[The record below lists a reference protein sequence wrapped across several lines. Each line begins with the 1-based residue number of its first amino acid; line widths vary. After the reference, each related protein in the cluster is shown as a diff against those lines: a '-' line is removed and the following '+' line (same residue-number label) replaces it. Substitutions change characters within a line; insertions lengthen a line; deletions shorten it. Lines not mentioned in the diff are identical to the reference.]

1 MDVKKYL
8 AFPSPYSILM
18 LVIILAAMATWLLP
32 SGNYSTLEY
41 NGDTKEFV
49 IKSEEGS
56 KSIPATQQSLDD
68 LGINANL
75 EKLTGKDGNKPTIKK
90 PIAIP
95 DTYVKKKSNPQGFWD
110 IIMAP
115 IKGIYD
121 AIDVILFVLILG
133 GFIGVFNQS
142 GAFDIGMQHLAQK
155 LRGRESWL
163 IIIVTSLM
171 ALGGTTFGL
180 AEETIAFYPIL
191 VPVFLAAGY
200 DVMVP
205 LAVIYVGSGMGFM
218 SSTTN
223 PFATIIASDSAG
235 INWASSLGL
244 TSRISML
251 VLSTGISIAWIM
263 RYAKKVRLDPTKSIL
278 FGTNEGKHLSYPTA
292 IDSDEVSIMDFK
304 TRILLTLFGL
314 TFVVMIYGVSRMEWW
329 FLKMTT
335 LFLVASVIIGLV
347 QWMNEKTFI
356 KSFIDGAKELLGV
369 AFIIGIARGV
379 SIILNSGLVSDT
391 ILFYSANSVEGM
403 SSILFIISLMF
414 VFGGLSL
421 FIPSSSGMAVL
432 TMPIIGGLAEVAGVP
447 REMIINSYLFGMG
460 IMGLLTPAGL
470 ILPSLA
476 MVDVNYDTWLKFI
489 MPLVGILILL
499 CAISLSIGVIIG

>member
-8 AFPSPYSILM
+8 AFPSPYTILM
-18 LVIILAAMATWLLP
+18 LVIVLAAMATWLLP
-32 SGNYSTLEY
+32 SGNYNTLKY

-49 IKSEEGS
+49 IKSEEGGENL
-56 KSIPATQQSLDD
+56 PATQQTLND
-68 LGINANL
+68 LGITIKL
-75 EKLTGKDGNKPTIKK
+75 EKLVNGDIYK
-90 PIAIP
+90 PIAVP
-95 DTYVKKKSNPQGFWD
+95 DTYVKKESNPQGFWS
-110 IIMAP
+110 IIQAP

-133 GFIGVFNQS
+133 GFIGVFNRS

-205 LAVIYVGSGMGFM
+205 LAVIYIGSGMGFM

-223 PFATIIASDSAG
+223 PFATIIASDAAG
-235 INWASSLGL
+235 VNWTSGL
-244 TSRISML
+244 YSRVAML

-263 RYAKKVRLDPTKSIL
+263 RYAKMVKLDPTKSIL
-278 FGTNEGKHLSYPTA
+278 HGTNEGKSLSYPTA
-292 IDSDEVSIMDFK
+292 INSDEVSEMDNK
-304 TRILLTLFGL
+304 TRLLLALFGM
-314 TFVVMIYGVSRMEWW
+314 TFVVMIYGVSRMGWW
-329 FLKMTT
+329 FLEMTT
-335 LFLVASVIIGLV
+335 LFLVASVIIGFV
-347 QWMNEKTFI
+347 QRMGEKNYI

-379 SIILNSGLVSDT
+379 AIVLDSGLVSDT

-403 SSILFIISLMF
+403 SSMLFIVSLMF

-489 MPLVGILILL
+489 MPLVGILIVLS
-499 CAISLSIGVIIG
+499 AISLSIGVLMG

>member
-1 MDVKKYL
+1 MDAKKYL
-8 AFPSPYSILM
+8 SFPSPYSILM
-18 LVIILAAMATWLLP
+18 LVIILAAVATWLLP
-32 SGNYSTLEY
+32 SGNYSTLSY
-41 NGDTKEFV
+41 DGDTKELV
-49 IKSEEGS
+49 IKSDEGN
-56 KSIPATQQSLDD
+56 KNIPATQQSLDD
-68 LGINANL
+68 LGIDINL
-75 EKLTGKDGNKPTIKK
+75 EKLTGKDGKKPTIKK

-95 DTYVKKKSNPQGFWD
+95 NTYLEKDSNPQDFWD

-133 GFIGVFNQS
+133 GFIGVFNRS
-142 GAFDIGMQHLAQK
+142 GAFDIGMQDLAQK

-163 IIIVTSLM
+163 IIIVTTLM
-171 ALGGTTFGL
+171 AAGGTTFGL

-205 LAVIYVGSGMGFM
+205 LAVIYIGSGIGFM

-235 INWASSLGL
+235 ILWTSGL
-244 TSRISML
+244 PGRVIML
-251 VLSTGISIAWIM
+251 VVSTLICIIWIM
-263 RYAKKVRLDPTKSIL
+263 RYAKKVKLDPTKSIL
-278 FGTNEGKHLSYPTA
+278 HNTNEGKNLSYPIA
-292 IDSDEVSIMDFK
+292 LDSSEVSKMDNK
-304 TRILLTLFGL
+304 TRILLILFAL
-314 TFVVMIYGVSRMEWW
+314 TFVVMIIGVSSRLEWW
-329 FLKMTT
+329 FLEMTT
-335 LFLVASVIIGLV
+335 LFLVASVIFGLI
-347 QWMNEKTFI
+347 QWMNEKEFI

-379 SIILNSGLVSDT
+379 AIILDAGLVSDT
-391 ILFYSANSVEGM
+391 ILFYSASSVEGM
-403 SSILFIISLMF
+403 SSYVFIIALMF
-414 VFGGLSL
+414 VYVGLTI

-447 REMIINSYLFGMG
+447 REMIVNAYLFGMG
-460 IMGLLTPAGL
+460 IMGFLTPAGL

-499 CAISLSIGVIIG
+499 SAISLSIGVMMG